1 MTKIKPAKYFL
12 RRINGVSLYC
22 RVVIA
27 MTIKPHENFMDEIFY
42 RGKIPELCYYNNLPS
57 EFLWKFSFT
66 SDLASNGLGQ
76 CHKIVREK
84 SKKEGKREEG
94 V

>member
-1 MTKIKPAKYFL
+1 M
-12 RRINGVSLYC
+12 RIQHNLKCS
-22 RVVIA
+22 
-27 MTIKPHENFMDEIFY
+27 
-42 RGKIPELCYYNNLPS
+42 YYNNLPS

-84 SKKEGKREEG
+84 QEGGEERQRRFKDKG
-94 V
+94 YNRRPVNQRWKTLTSPVMGL